1 LARILPGFLN
11 FDMGAIMKAVVW
23 TRGKVTVV
31 EMENHFFFL
40 INSEK
45 KDKTA
50 LDAVKVLFNPRREE
64 FTINR
69 KKSFESFAVALD
81 NALLTVNKLFS
92 DTVRKRV
99 LNSFEESTEKT
110 ETIEFDLVDVFD
122 GFF

>member
-1 LARILPGFLN
+1 MPGFLN

-23 TRGKVTVV
+23 TRGKITVV

-99 LNSFEESTEKT
+99 LNSFEESTEKV
-110 ETIEFDLVDVFD
+110 ETVDFDLVDVFD